1 LPLRERF
8 AVIVKKADFLGDPP
22 FYFDGGNCGLIDQI
36 YEETQLMDYSALFLS
51 TGVVALAEM
60 GDKTQLLSLMLAAR
74 YPKQALAI
82 IGGIFIATLANH
94 ACAALLGH
102 WLTTLLSPDVMR
114 WILGLSFLGIGLW
127 LLVPDRIDDAAG
139 TKVADRALQV
149 FLLTTGLFFLA
160 EMGDKTQIATI
171 ALGARYADAFSVTL
185 GTTLGMMLANAPAVW
200 IGQKFT
206 TRMPIK
212 WVHAVAAATFIAIG
226 IATLVW
232 F

>member
-1 LPLRERF
+1 
-8 AVIVKKADFLGDPP
+8 
-22 FYFDGGNCGLIDQI
+22 
-36 YEETQLMDYSALFLS
+36 MDLSALALS

-74 YPKQALAI
+74 YPKQSLAI
-82 IGGIFIATLANH
+82 IGGIFIATIANH

-102 WLTTLLSPDVMR
+102 WLTTFMTPDLLK

-127 LLVPDRIDDAAG
+127 LLVPDHIDDAAG
-139 TKVADRALQV
+139 SKVVDRAFQV
-149 FLLTTGLFFLA
+149 FMLTVGLFFLA

-171 ALGARYADAFSVTL
+171 ALGAKYSDVFAVTA

-206 TRMPIK
+206 KRMPIR
-212 WVHAVAAATFIAIG
+212 WVHAVAAITFITIG

-232 F
+232 A

>member
-1 LPLRERF
+1 
-8 AVIVKKADFLGDPP
+8 
-22 FYFDGGNCGLIDQI
+22 
-36 YEETQLMDYSALFLS
+36 MDLSALVIS

-82 IGGIFIATLANH
+82 IGGIFIATIANH

-102 WLTTLLSPDVMR
+102 WLTTFMSPDLLK

-127 LLVPDRIDDAAG
+127 LLVPDHIDDAAG
-139 TKVADRALQV
+139 SKVADRAFQV
-149 FLLTTGLFFLA
+149 FMLTVGLFFLA

-171 ALGARYADAFSVTL
+171 ALGAKYSDVFSVTV

-206 TRMPIK
+206 NSMPIQ
-212 WVHAVAAATFIAIG
+212 WVHAVAAVTFIAIG
-226 IATLVW
+226 IATLIW
-232 F
+232 G

>member
-1 LPLRERF
+1 
-8 AVIVKKADFLGDPP
+8 
-22 FYFDGGNCGLIDQI
+22 
-36 YEETQLMDYSALFLS
+36 MDLSALVLS

-82 IGGIFIATLANH
+82 IAGIFIATIANH

-102 WLTTLLSPDVMR
+102 WLTTFLSPDLLK

-127 LLVPDRIDDAAG
+127 LLVPDHIDDAAG
-139 TKVADRALQV
+139 SKVADKAFQV
-149 FLLTTGLFFLA
+149 FILTVGLFFLA

-171 ALGARYADAFSVTL
+171 ALGAKYSDVVSVTI

-206 TRMPIK
+206 KRMPIK
-212 WVHAVAAATFIAIG
+212 WVHAVAAVTFIAIG
-226 IATLVW
+226 VATLVW
-232 F
+232 A

>member
-1 LPLRERF
+1 
-8 AVIVKKADFLGDPP
+8 
-22 FYFDGGNCGLIDQI
+22 
-36 YEETQLMDYSALFLS
+36 MDLSALALS

-82 IGGIFIATLANH
+82 IGGILIATIANH

-102 WLTTLLSPDVMR
+102 WLTTFITPELLK

-127 LLVPDRIDDAAG
+127 LLVPDHIDDAAG
-139 TKVADRALQV
+139 SKVADRAFQV
-149 FLLTTGLFFLA
+149 FILTVGLFFLA

-171 ALGARYADAFSVTL
+171 ALGAKYSDVFAVTA

-206 TRMPIK
+206 KRMPIK
-212 WVHAVAAATFIAIG
+212 WVHAVAAVTFIAIG
-226 IATLVW
+226 IATLIW
-232 F
+232 G

>member
-1 LPLRERF
+1 
-8 AVIVKKADFLGDPP
+8 
-22 FYFDGGNCGLIDQI
+22 
-36 YEETQLMDYSALFLS
+36 MDISALAIS

-82 IGGIFIATLANH
+82 IAGILVATIANH

-102 WLTTLLSPDVMR
+102 WLMTLMSPDLLK
-114 WILGLSFLGIGLW
+114 WILGLGFLGIGLW
-127 LLVPDRIDDAAG
+127 LLVPDQIDDAG
-139 TKVADRALQV
+139 SSKVVDRAFQV
-149 FLLTTGLFFLA
+149 FILTVGLFFLA

-171 ALGARYADAFSVTL
+171 ALGAKYPDVLSVTV

-206 TRMPIK
+206 QRMPIR
-212 WVHAVAAATFIAIG
+212 WVHGVAAITFIAIG
-226 IATLVW
+226 IATLIW
-232 F
+232 G

>member
-1 LPLRERF
+1 
-8 AVIVKKADFLGDPP
+8 
-22 FYFDGGNCGLIDQI
+22 
-36 YEETQLMDYSALFLS
+36 MDLSALALS

-82 IGGIFIATLANH
+82 IAGILIATIANH

-102 WLTTLLSPDVMR
+102 WLTTFLSPDLLK

-127 LLVPDRIDDAAG
+127 LLVPDHIDDAAG
-139 TKVADRALQV
+139 SKVVDRAFQV
-149 FLLTTGLFFLA
+149 FILTVGLFFLA

-171 ALGARYADAFSVTL
+171 ALGAKYSDVFSVTV

-206 TRMPIK
+206 KRMPIK
-212 WVHAVAAATFIAIG
+212 WVHAIAAATFIAIG
-226 IATLVW
+226 IFTLVW
-232 F
+232 A

>member
-1 LPLRERF
+1 M
-8 AVIVKKADFLGDPP
+8 DF
-22 FYFDGGNCGLIDQI
+22 
-36 YEETQLMDYSALFLS
+36 SALAIS

-74 YPKQALAI
+74 YPKHALAI
-82 IGGIFIATLANH
+82 IAGILIATIANH

-102 WLTTLLSPDVMR
+102 WLTTLVSPDVMR

-127 LLVPDRIDDAAG
+127 LLVPDHIDDAAG
-139 TKVADRALQV
+139 SKVIDRAWQV

-171 ALGARYADAFSVTL
+171 VLGARYEDVFSVTI

-200 IGQKFT
+200 VGQKFT
-206 TRMPIK
+206 KRMPIK
-212 WVHAVAAATFIAIG
+212 LVHAVAAVSFITIG
-226 IATLVW
+226 VATLIW
-232 F
+232 T

>member
-1 LPLRERF
+1 MLSSIILE
-8 AVIVKKADFLGDPP
+8 
-22 FYFDGGNCGLIDQI
+22 
-36 YEETQLMDYSALFLS
+36 MDLSALALS

-82 IGGIFIATLANH
+82 IGGILIATIANH

-102 WLTTLLSPDVMR
+102 WLTTFMSPDLLK

-127 LLVPDRIDDAAG
+127 LLVPDHIDDAAG
-139 TKVADRALQV
+139 SKVADRAFQV
-149 FLLTTGLFFLA
+149 FALTVGLFFLA

-171 ALGARYADAFSVTL
+171 ALGAKYSDVFSVTV

-206 TRMPIK
+206 KRMPIK
-212 WVHAVAAATFIAIG
+212 WVHAVAAVTFIAIG

-232 F
+232 G

>member
-1 LPLRERF
+1 MEL
-8 AVIVKKADFLGDPP
+8 
-22 FYFDGGNCGLIDQI
+22 
-36 YEETQLMDYSALFLS
+36 SALALS
-51 TGVVALAEM
+51 AGVVALAEM

-82 IGGIFIATLANH
+82 IGGIFIATIANH

-102 WLTTLLSPDVMR
+102 WLTTFMSPDLLR

-127 LLVPDRIDDAAG
+127 LLVPDHIDDAAG
-139 TKVADRALQV
+139 SKELDRAFQV
-149 FLLTTGLFFLA
+149 FILTVGLFFLA

-171 ALGARYADAFSVTL
+171 ALGAKYSDVYSVTV
-185 GTTLGMMLANAPAVW
+185 GTTLGMILANAPAVW

-206 TRMPIK
+206 KRIPIK
-212 WVHAVAAATFIAIG
+212 WVHAVAAVTFIAIG

-232 F
+232 A

>member
-1 LPLRERF
+1 
-8 AVIVKKADFLGDPP
+8 
-22 FYFDGGNCGLIDQI
+22 
-36 YEETQLMDYSALFLS
+36 MDVSALAIS

-82 IGGIFIATLANH
+82 IAGILIATIANH

-102 WLTTLLSPDVMR
+102 WLMTMVTPEVMR
-114 WILGLSFLGIGLW
+114 WILGASFVGIGLW
-127 LLVPDRIDDAAG
+127 LLIPDHIDDAKG
-139 TKVADRALQV
+139 SKVADRALQV
-149 FLLTTGLFFLA
+149 FVLTVVLFFLA

-171 ALGARYADAFSVTL
+171 ALGARYPDVLSVTI

-206 TRMPIK
+206 QRMPIK
-212 WVHAVAAATFIAIG
+212 WVHAVAAITFILIG
-226 IATLVW
+226 IATLFW
-232 F
+232 G

>member
-1 LPLRERF
+1 
-8 AVIVKKADFLGDPP
+8 
-22 FYFDGGNCGLIDQI
+22 
-36 YEETQLMDYSALFLS
+36 MDLSALALS

-82 IGGIFIATLANH
+82 IGGILIATIANH

-102 WLTTLLSPDVMR
+102 WLTTFMSPDLLK

-127 LLVPDRIDDAAG
+127 LLVPDHIDDAAG
-139 TKVADRALQV
+139 SKVADKAFQV
-149 FLLTTGLFFLA
+149 FILTVGLFFLA

-171 ALGARYADAFSVTL
+171 ALGAKYSDVFSVTV

-206 TRMPIK
+206 KRMPIK
-212 WVHAVAAATFIAIG
+212 WVHAVAAVTFIAIG
-226 IATLVW
+226 IATLIW
-232 F
+232 S

>member
-1 LPLRERF
+1 M
-8 AVIVKKADFLGDPP
+8 DF
-22 FYFDGGNCGLIDQI
+22 
-36 YEETQLMDYSALFLS
+36 SALAIS

-82 IGGIFIATLANH
+82 IGGIFIATIANH
-94 ACAALLGH
+94 ACAAFLGH
-102 WLTTLLSPDVMR
+102 WLTSFMGPDLLK

-127 LLVPDRIDDAAG
+127 LLVPDHIDDAADS
-139 TKVADRALQV
+139 KVADRAFQV
-149 FLLTTGLFFLA
+149 FMLTVGLFFLA

-171 ALGARYADAFSVTL
+171 ALGAKYSDVLSVTV

-206 TRMPIK
+206 QRMPIK
-212 WVHAVAAATFIAIG
+212 WVHAVAAVTFIAIG
-226 IATLVW
+226 VATLVW
-232 F
+232 G

>member
-1 LPLRERF
+1 MFSMDLRVNDLKFTFIRF
-8 AVIVKKADFLGDPP
+8 LSFKS
-22 FYFDGGNCGLIDQI
+22 
-36 YEETQLMDYSALFLS
+36 MDVSALALS

-82 IGGIFIATLANH
+82 IAGILIATIANH

-102 WLTTLLSPDVMR
+102 WLMTMVTPEIMR
-114 WILGLSFLGIGLW
+114 WILGVSFVGIGLW
-127 LLVPDRIDDAAG
+127 LLIPDHIDDAKG
-139 TKVADRALQV
+139 SKVADRALQV
-149 FLLTTGLFFLA
+149 FLLTVVLFFLA

-171 ALGARYADAFSVTL
+171 ALGARYPDVLSVTM

-206 TRMPIK
+206 QRMPIK
-212 WVHAVAAATFIAIG
+212 WVHAVAAITFILIG
-226 IATLVW
+226 IATLFW
-232 F
+232 G

>member
-1 LPLRERF
+1 
-8 AVIVKKADFLGDPP
+8 
-22 FYFDGGNCGLIDQI
+22 
-36 YEETQLMDYSALFLS
+36 MDLSALALS

-82 IGGIFIATLANH
+82 IGGILIATIANH

-102 WLTTLLSPDVMR
+102 WLTTFISPDLLK

-127 LLVPDRIDDAAG
+127 LLVPDHIDDAAG
-139 TKVADRALQV
+139 SKVADKAFQV
-149 FLLTTGLFFLA
+149 FILTVGLFFLA

-171 ALGARYADAFSVTL
+171 ALGAKYTDVFSVTL

-206 TRMPIK
+206 KRMPIK
-212 WVHAVAAATFIAIG
+212 WVHAVAAVTFIAIG

-232 F
+232 A